1 LISEV
6 LIYLLLAGNPKTIL
20 MKKWLLGILF
30 FIVVFIAGYVALY
43 WQNDIPLEVLKKKYC
58 NEQSKFI
65 EVNGQQI
72 HYRDE
77 GNGYPLVLVHGTSS
91 SLHTWDAWVDELKN
105 DFRIIRMDI
114 PAFGITGETKERN
127 YTVENYVKFIDD
139 FTRALGVDTFYLAGN
154 SLGGEITWNYAY
166 THPERVKKIILIDA
180 AGYKRHNG
188 TPLAFMIA
196 QTPGLNKV
204 MTKITPKRIIR
215 QSMLGIYYDDNKVT
229 DSVVTHYF
237 EMLLRP
243 GNRQA
248 FADRVNVIKYEAE
261 EKANLI
267 KTQTLIQW
275 GQYDTWILP
284 EDAEK
289 FKKDIAGS
297 ELKYYAAGHVPMEEL
312 PLETAKDAREFLL
325 RN

>member
-1 LISEV
+1 
-6 LIYLLLAGNPKTIL
+6 
-20 MKKWLLGILF
+20 MKKWLLRILF
-30 FIVVFIAGYVALY
+30 FIILIIGGYTALY
-43 WQNDIPLEVLKKKYC
+43 WENDIPIETLKMKYC

-65 EVNGQQI
+65 ELNGQQI

-77 GNGYPLVLVHGTSS
+77 GTGYPLVLVHGTSS
-91 SLHTWDAWVDELKN
+91 SLHTWNAWVNELKN

-127 YTVENYVKFIDD
+127 YTIENYVKFVDE
-139 FTRALGVDTFYLAGN
+139 FTRALGIDTFYLAGN

-166 THPERVKKIILIDA
+166 AHPERVKKMILIDA
-180 AGYKRHNG
+180 AGYKRTNA
-188 TPLAFMIA
+188 TPLAFLIA

-204 MTKITPKRIIR
+204 MTKITPKRLIR
-215 QSMLGIYYDDNKVT
+215 KSMLDIYYDDTKLT

-261 EKANLI
+261 EKVSTI
-267 KTQTLIQW
+267 KTPTLIQW
-275 GQYDTWILP
+275 GQYDNWILP

-289 FKKDIAGS
+289 FKKDIVGS
-297 ELKYYAAGHVPMEEL
+297 EVKYYAAGHVPMEEL
-312 PLETAKDAREFLL
+312 PIETAKDAKEFLL
-325 RN
+325 K

>member
-1 LISEV
+1 ML
-6 LIYLLLAGNPKTIL
+6 
-20 MKKWLLGILF
+20 KWLFRILV
-30 FIVVFIAGYVALY
+30 FILVLIAGYVALY
-43 WQNDIPLEVLKKKYC
+43 WQNDIPLETLKKKYC

-77 GNGYPLVLVHGTSS
+77 GSGPVLVLVHGTSS
-91 SLHTWDAWVDELKN
+91 SLHTWGAWVNELKN

-127 YTVENYVKFIDD
+127 YTIENYVKFIDD
-139 FTRALGVDTFYLAGN
+139 FTRTLGIDTFYLAGN

-180 AGYKRHNG
+180 AGYKRKNA
-188 TPLAFMIA
+188 TPLAFKIA
-196 QTPGLNKV
+196 QTPYLNKV

-215 QSMLGIYYDDNKVT
+215 NSMKGIYYDDSKVT

-248 FADRVNVIKYEAE
+248 FADRVNVIRYEAE
-261 EKANLI
+261 EKVNKI
-267 KTQTLIQW
+267 KTPALIQW

-297 ELKYYAAGHVPMEEL
+297 EVKYYAAGHVPMEEL
-312 PLETAKDAREFLL
+312 PHETAMDARAFLL
-325 RN
+325 K